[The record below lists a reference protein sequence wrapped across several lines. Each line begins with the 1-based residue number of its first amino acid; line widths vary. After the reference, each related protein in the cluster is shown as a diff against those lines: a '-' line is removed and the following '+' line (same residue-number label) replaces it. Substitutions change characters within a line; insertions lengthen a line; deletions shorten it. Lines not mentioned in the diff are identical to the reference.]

1 MDLDVDDLTEFRG
14 RAESPGAFVLVLSA
28 HGSAD
33 SLLGRLKSQLS
44 LLDGELI
51 GGGRLADS
59 EPFSALWCLAEMAE
73 PPSQLLRERLM
84 AEPDLDFAILHP
96 DCFRRKR
103 LLVCDMDS
111 TIIGQE
117 CIDELADAL
126 GLREEIAAI
135 TERAMRG
142 ELGFE
147 SALEARVAR
156 LKGLAL
162 SELERTYRERIT
174 LNPGARAL
182 VATMKAH
189 GAHTLLVSG
198 GFTFFTRRVAEA
210 AGFAAHQ
217 GNVLRDDGAAL
228 TGEVAR
234 PILGREAKRAAMQ
247 AAAGVSPHATVPEA
261 IALGDGAND
270 LDMIRAAGIGV
281 AYKAKPVV
289 AAEARAVIRATDLR
303 AALFFQGYRA
313 SDLTEA

>member
-1 MDLDVDDLTEFRG
+1 MDLDVDDWTEFRQ
-14 RAESPGAFVLVLSA
+14 RAESPDAFILVLAA
-28 HGSAD
+28 HGPAGA
-33 SLLGRLKSQLS
+33 LLRRLKSQLS

-51 GGGRLADS
+51 GGGPLADS
-59 EPFSALWCLAEMAE
+59 EPFSALWCLAEMIE
-73 PPSQLLRERLM
+73 PPWQLLRDRLM
-84 AEPDLDFAILHP
+84 AEPDLDFAILQP
-96 DCFRRKR
+96 DYFRRKR
-103 LLVCDMDS
+103 LLVSDMDS
-111 TIIGQE
+111 TMIGQE
-117 CIDELADAL
+117 CIDELADML
-126 GLREEIAAI
+126 GLRAEIAEI

-189 GAHTLLVSG
+189 GADSLLVSG
-198 GFTFFTRRVAEA
+198 GFTFFTGRVAEA

-217 GNVLRDDGAAL
+217 GNTLLDDGAVL

-234 PILGREAKRAAMQ
+234 PILGREAKLEAMM
-247 AAAGVSPHATVPEA
+247 AAAGVATPPVVEA

-270 LDMIRAAGIGV
+270 LDMIRGAGIGV

-289 AAEARAVIRATDLR
+289 AAEASAVIRATDLR
-303 AALFFQGYRA
+303 AALFFQGFRA
-313 SDLTEA
+313 SDIVEA